1 MAELGDLAAAL
12 GVDEKD
18 KKIEIATEMLDYKY
32 VEDCDDTRKLKGI
45 LETLRSGRD
54 GFYPDV
60 RALSLSLYLYSFFFL
75 LSIYCVIIVL
85 TFSILYLSLC
95 ISLSVSSWNV
105 SLKRNYSPFS
115 PKRSV

>member
-45 LETLRSGRD
+45 LETPKSSCVQQWASRRW
-54 GFYPDV
+54 
-60 RALSLSLYLYSFFFL
+60 LSTQSKQEPR
-75 LSIYCVIIVL
+75 
-85 TFSILYLSLC
+85 
-95 ISLSVSSWNV
+95 ISLSN
-105 SLKRNYSPFS
+105 
-115 PKRSV
+115 RSTNHR